1 MFWRTPVIAGAM
13 FWRAPVMAGARF
25 TDGGADGVVRMT
37 GAERIGGADRGIEGP
52 IEGETDVP
60 LPSAARGITGDGAA
74 RW

>member
-1 MFWRTPVIAGAM
+1 MFWRTPVMAGAM

-25 TDGGADGVVRMT
+25 ADGVVRMT

-52 IEGETDVP
+52 IEGEIDVP
-60 LPSAARGITGDGAA
+60 LPNPARGITGDGAA